1 MYHVYAR
8 GNRRQ
13 EIARDDADRL
23 LLLAVAENV
32 VAQFGWY
39 CHAYCLMTNHYH
51 FLFETPAPDLSQGMQ
66 RLNGIYAQLFNRR
79 HGLDGHLFQGRF
91 GGRLIESNWHLIE
104 LSRYVVLN
112 PVRAG
117 ICDEAGDWP
126 WSSYRATAGLAP
138 RPALLTLDLILAQFG
153 RDEETAR
160 QNYAAYVAEA
170 AKALEPPMSP
180 LPPLVAVAV

>member
-13 EIARDDADRL
+13 DIVRDDADRRL
-23 LLLAVAENV
+23 LLSVAEDV
-32 VAQFGWY
+32 VARFGWY
-39 CHAYCLMTNHYH
+39 CHAYRLMPNHYH

-66 RLNGIYAQLFNRR
+66 RLNGTYAQLFNRR

-91 GGRLIESNWHLIE
+91 GARFIESKHLIE

-117 ICDEAGDWP
+117 LCEKAGDWP
-126 WSSYRATAGLAP
+126 WSRTSTSAP
-138 RPALLTLDLILAQFG
+138 
-153 RDEETAR
+153 
-160 QNYAAYVAEA
+160 
-170 AKALEPPMSP
+170 
-180 LPPLVAVAV
+180 